1 MIGVFIGR
9 FLPMH
14 KEHYRAIVKAGS
26 MVDELYVVVQTNKEY
41 DRLLCDES
49 NIPHIKPKHKLSYVK
64 AALLNIKYIKV
75 ISIEYEDESYFG
87 SEDFNNE
94 LRNLI
99 GKDFDLVLTSNTMEE
114 NEYRMFFGSK
124 VKIIPCDDRNTITSK
139 DIRQAPYK
147 YWEYILGVTRPL
159 FAKRV
164 CITGTES
171 VGKSTLVQSLSK
183 IYNTSWTSEI
193 GGDFYRDNYGSYKD
207 VVKKVDFVS
216 FIAEHQ
222 YQFEKALR
230 TCNKILFS
238 DTDIITTQY
247 YYMEEF
253 GNKSEFAEGLIKSG
267 SQDFDV
273 YIFLEPIPADYDQD
287 GVRFNNTD
295 ELIEQS
301 RRELIELYKSYGKE
315 LIFVGGNR
323 QSRINEVIR
332 ICDELIN
339 NC

>member
-1 MIGVFIGR
+1 MIGLFIGR
-9 FLPMH
+9 FLPIH
-14 KEHYRAIVKAGS
+14 KEHYRAIAKAGS
-26 MVDELYVVVQTNKEY
+26 MVDKLYVIVQTNKDY
-41 DRLLCDES
+41 DKKLCDES
-49 NIPHIKPKHKLSYVK
+49 NVPYINPKQKLSYVK
-64 AALLNIKYIKV
+64 NALLSLKHIKV
-75 ISIEYEDESYFG
+75 ISIEYDNESYFG
-87 SEDFNNE
+87 SKEFVDE
-94 LRNLI
+94 VKGLI
-99 GKDFDLVLTSNTMEE
+99 GSDFDLVLTSNIHEE
-114 NEYRMFFGSK
+114 DDYKNYFGNK
-124 VKIIPCDDRNTITSK
+124 VKTIPTDNRKIVTSK
-139 DIRQAPYK
+139 DIRQNPYK
-147 YWEYILGVTRPL
+147 YWEYILGITRPL

-164 CITGTES
+164 CLTGTES

-253 GNKSEFAEGLIKSG
+253 GSKNMFAEGLIETG

-273 YIFLEPIPADYDQD
+273 YIFLEPIPTDYKQD
-287 GVRFNNTD
+287 DIRFNNTQA
-295 ELIEQS
+295 LIEKS
-301 RRELIELYKSYGKE
+301 RKEIVELYQSYGKK
-315 LIFVGGNR
+315 LIFVGGTR
-323 QSRINEVIR
+323 ESRINQVIK
-332 ICDELIN
+332 ICDDLIN
-339 NC
+339 NS

>member
-9 FLPMH
+9 FLPIH

-26 MVDELYVVVQTNKEY
+26 MVDKLYVVVQTNKDY
-41 DRLLCDES
+41 DKKLCEES
-49 NIPHIKPKHKLSYVK
+49 NVPHIKPKQKLSYVK
-64 AALLNIKYIKV
+64 NALLNITYINV
-75 ISIEYEDESYFG
+75 ISIEYADESYFG
-87 SEDFNNE
+87 SKEFNNE
-94 LRNLI
+94 LKSMI
-99 GKDFDLVLTSNTMEE
+99 GKDFDLVLTSNTSEE
-114 NEYRMFFGSK
+114 SQYREYFGNK
-124 VKIIPCDDRNTITSK
+124 VRIISSDDRDIVTSE
-139 DIRQAPYK
+139 DIRQDPYK
-147 YWEYILGVTRPL
+147 YWEYVLGVTRPL

-164 CITGTES
+164 CLTGTES

-193 GGDFYRDNYGSYKD
+193 GGDFYRDNYGTYKD

-230 TCNKILFS
+230 TSNKILFA

-253 GNKSEFAEGLIKSG
+253 GCKNDFAEGLIKSG

-273 YIFLEPIPADYDQD
+273 YIFLEPIPKDYEDD
-287 GVRFNNTD
+287 GIRFNNTD
-295 ELIEQS
+295 ELIEKS
-301 RRELIELYKSYGKE
+301 RSELISLYKSYGKE
-315 LIFVGGNR
+315 LIFIGGDR
-323 QSRINEVIR
+323 ESRINEVIK
-332 ICDELIN
+332 ICDKLIN
-339 NC
+339 NS

>member
-9 FLPMH
+9 FLPIH

-26 MVDELYVVVQTNKEY
+26 MVDKLYVVVQTNKEY
-41 DRLLCDES
+41 DKLLCDQS
-49 NIPHIKPKHKLSYVK
+49 NVPHIKPKQKLSYVK

-75 ISIEYEDESYFG
+75 VSVEYDDESYFG
-87 SEDFNNE
+87 SVDFNNE
-94 LRNLI
+94 LREI
-99 GKDFDLVLTSNTMEE
+99 MGEDFDLVLTSNTAEE
-114 NEYRMFFGSK
+114 EDYRKYFGNK
-124 VKIIPCDDRNTITSK
+124 VKIIPSDDRKIITSEN
-139 DIRQAPYK
+139 IRQAPYK

-164 CITGTES
+164 CLTGTES

-193 GGDFYRDNYGSYKD
+193 GGDFYRINYGSYKD

-222 YQFEKALR
+222 YQFERALR

-253 GNKSEFAEGLIKSG
+253 GSKNEFAEGLIKSG

-273 YIFLEPIPADYDQD
+273 YIFLEPIPTDYDQD
-287 GVRFNNTD
+287 GVRFNNTG
-295 ELIEQS
+295 ELIEKS
-301 RRELIELYKSYGKE
+301 RKELIDLYKSYGKQ
-315 LIFVGGNR
+315 LIFVGGDR
-323 QSRINEVIR
+323 QSRINEVIK